1 MVVLGDSVVRSA
13 LSHFIHNLNNY
24 DDDSVDD
31 ALDHVQELVDA
42 HAKMKAE
49 AELEAEMEAELEAEM
64 EAELEAE
71 MEAELEAEMEAEMK
85 AEKEGKGKGKKKVE
99 RGISNDVPLKIDVAA
114 DTKRLKS
121 IVVDADRYFEDKV
134 RSLELEKAVD
144 ERLMVMGKEAEK
156 INAKFSDTNILMW
169 WLETFPR

>member
-1 MVVLGDSVVRSA
+1 
-13 LSHFIHNLNNY
+13 
-24 DDDSVDD
+24 
-31 ALDHVQELVDA
+31 
-42 HAKMKAE
+42 MKAV
-49 AELEAEMEAELEAEM
+49 
-64 EAELEAE
+64 
-71 MEAELEAEMEAEMK
+71 
-85 AEKEGKGKGKKKVE
+85 KEGKGKGKKKVE
-99 RGISNDVPLKIDVAA
+99 RGISNDAA
-114 DTKRLKS
+114 AQDRCRGRHEEVEV